1 LNLNYTTVKQQAEDL
16 LLDNAVK
23 LSESNSLAKN
33 RELFSQTVF
42 VDYLLS
48 ALQDSSS
55 TLTDEELSQIYER
68 LSDIGDFTNP
78 SDVPTLNIN

>member
-1 LNLNYTTVKQQAEDL
+1 MNLNYTTVKQQAEDL